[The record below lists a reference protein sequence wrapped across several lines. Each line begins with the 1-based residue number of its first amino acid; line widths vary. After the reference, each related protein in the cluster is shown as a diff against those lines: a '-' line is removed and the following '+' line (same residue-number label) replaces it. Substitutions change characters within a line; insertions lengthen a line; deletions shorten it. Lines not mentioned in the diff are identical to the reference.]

1 MEGVITNPAGT
12 AAGVG
17 FPSYLCA
24 AVKTGT
30 AQTSPKL
37 HVNSDWMI
45 GFAPANNPQVAVAV
59 VVPQQAVQ
67 SDGAGV
73 AGPIMKAVLT
83 AAVPQSSVS
92 QPCTV
97 QQAPPA
103 SFASA
108 SAP

>member
-1 MEGVITNPAGT
+1 MEAVITNPGGT

-30 AQTSPKL
+30 AQTSPTL

-59 VVPQQAVQ
+59 VVPQQAVE

-73 AGPIMKAVLT
+73 AGPIMKAVLE
-83 AAVPQSSVS
+83 AALPQGSVS

-97 QQAPPA
+97 AQVPTS
-103 SFASA
+103 SFTSN
-108 SAP
+108 P

>member
-1 MEGVITNPAGT
+1 MITQPGAT
-12 AAGVG
+12 TAGVG
-17 FPSYLCA
+17 FPGYLCA
-24 AVKTGT
+24 AIKTGT
-30 AQTSPKL
+30 AQTGLS
-37 HVNSDWMI
+37 VNHDWMI

-59 VVPQQAVQ
+59 VVPRQAKG

-83 AAVPQSSVS
+83 AAVPQSSVT

-97 QQAPPA
+97 QPVASS

-108 SAP
+108 G